1 MTNKEKAEWTFKEMA
16 KRRKAK
22 ENQIIAYEITN
33 VYKVRRR
40 SR

>member
-1 MTNKEKAEWTFKEMA
+1 MTNKEKAEWTYKEMA

-22 ENQIIAYEITN
+22 EMEITSYQLDN
-33 VYKVRRR
+33 FKKIRRR